1 MGLPLAVKRARN
13 LAFRRT
19 NLKLLAV
26 SRKSVMGK
34 KKRFSH
40 ESLKIACQDVCCVY
54 CLVICY
60 LQFTIAVSYINLNI
74 IVIAIIYN
82 NSN

>member
-34 KKRFSH
+34 KKDLATKVLR
-40 ESLKIACQDVCCVY
+40 SLVKTFVVC
-54 CLVICY
+54 
-60 LQFTIAVSYINLNI
+60 
-74 IVIAIIYN
+74 IVL
-82 NSN
+82 